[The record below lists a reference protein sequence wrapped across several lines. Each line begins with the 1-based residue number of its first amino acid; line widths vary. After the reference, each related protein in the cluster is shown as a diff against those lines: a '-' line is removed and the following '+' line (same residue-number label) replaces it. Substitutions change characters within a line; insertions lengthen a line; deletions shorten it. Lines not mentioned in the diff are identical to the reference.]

1 MKPINLCGP
10 RKYVN
15 QTFVFQ
21 TFAFQTFANPLKKGC
36 DRIRIWIWNPKQFV
50 LVVIWV
56 GAFCVPLAPQ
66 FGYVEVSMFAAN
78 LCWLHSRLDLFLLS
92 PLLCVCPPL
101 FHPPLLSAFIC
112 LLVPQFFRHY
122 PSVWPCLCVCLSV
135 FLSDCLTPVYLSVP
149 LSLAVTLLHR
159 VTDYL

>member
-21 TFAFQTFANPLKKGC
+21 TSGNPLKKGR

-50 LVVIWV
+50 FVVIWV

-92 PLLCVCPPL
+92 PLFCVYPPL

-112 LLVPQFFRHY
+112 LLVPQFVRHSLY
-122 PSVWPCLCVCLSV
+122 VWPCLCVSLSV
-135 FLSDCLTPVYLSVP
+135 SLSDCLTPVYLSVP

-159 VTDYL
+159 VTDDL